1 MRIFSVLIILLFP
14 FLLHAQVICSSED
27 QTLLKKQLE
36 EIAQLSLDSA
46 SSGEVA
52 ATIGKR
58 FLGTPYVGK
67 TLEVGENESLVIN
80 LHGLDCTTFLENVVV
95 LTRLQQ
101 EQDLSVTAFQQALTE
116 LRYRSGTLEG
126 YPSRLHYFSEWLI
139 DNEKKG
145 WIKNITLDIGGV
157 PYKKKIDFMST
168 HRSSYARLEGNDAN
182 WQDIREV
189 EVRLNQQ
196 SFFYIPKDY
205 IRNLEDNIATGDL
218 IAIATSI
225 QGLDVVH
232 TGFAYRKNGRVH
244 LLHASTGSK
253 QVEISA
259 KPLYEYMA
267 GIRHQS
273 GIMVAR
279 LNAPTK

>member
-14 FLLHAQVICSSED
+14 FLLYAQIICSSED
-27 QTLLKKQLE
+27 QTLLEKQLE

-58 FLGTPYVGK
+58 FLGIPYVGK

-101 EQDLSVTAFQQALTE
+101 EQDLNVTAFQQALTE

-205 IRNLEDNIATGDL
+205 IRNLENNIATGDL
-218 IAIATSI
+218 IAITTSI

-253 QVEISA
+253 QVEIST

>member
-14 FLLHAQVICSSED
+14 FLLYAQIICSSED
-27 QTLLKKQLE
+27 QTLLEKQLE

-58 FLGTPYVGK
+58 FLGIPYVGK

-101 EQDLSVTAFQQALTE
+101 EQDLNVTAFQQALTE

-218 IAIATSI
+218 IAITTSI

-253 QVEISA
+253 QVEIST

>member
-14 FLLHAQVICSSED
+14 FLLYAQIICSSED
-27 QTLLKKQLE
+27 QTLLEKQLE

-52 ATIGKR
+52 VTIGKR

-253 QVEISA
+253 QVEIST